1 MVARKG
7 KIPLRPLE
15 AGSQVVGYCRDSG
28 GAQQTHS
35 VEDQK
40 QAVSEWCAARF
51 YVVVRWYLDF
61 ARPGSNTESREAFL
75 RMIAEVPA
83 LDVAAVVVWDTARF
97 SRSTDDSLYFRAT
110 LRRQGVNVISISDSI
125 PEGPLAPVVESVLDL
140 VAEQKLVSLSRDVK
154 RGLAAAV
161 LQGRHPGSRPP
172 AGYKRIIVTIGQHR
186 DGTPRTIQR
195 WQVDTNAAEQVR
207 AAFRLYATGTSM
219 REIHA
224 QLDLLPS
231 YHAYRHLFANAIYI
245 GQVQSGELV
254 VTDPELRIVDDA
266 TWSAV
271 QERRARR
278 IPPRRVRSTHVL
290 SGLLFCGACGRP
302 MSGTTDTR
310 REHSYRYYRCT
321 SAVTLA
327 PPTCAK
333 RVPAAAI
340 ETPVLETV
348 LARLTTPATIDA
360 ILSALQAQ
368 ADTDPRP
375 AQARTLDAQIGQAEK
390 AITML
395 LDLAET
401 GTLALGEIRR
411 RLAERESALA
421 ALRQQR
427 AGLPVAHVAP
437 FDAAK
442 FRSWLAGLVTELQA
456 GPTPVVRRAL
466 AQVIAKV
473 VYDPATGIE
482 IIYRENIGV

>member
-1 MVARKG
+1 MRVAYLGR
-7 KIPLRPLE
+7 E
-15 AGSQVVGYCRDSG
+15 SG
-28 GAQQTHS
+28 GGEQECSLAQQRS
-35 VEDQK
+35 AVEKYATEQGY
-40 QAVSEWCAARF
+40 QLVA
-51 YVVVRWYLDF
+51 WYEDA
-61 ARPGSNTESREAFL
+61 ARPGGKPAETRERFIT
-75 RMIAEVPA
+75 MIDDA
-83 LDVAAVVVWDTARF
+83 LQTPRPFDAVLCWDFSRF
-97 SRSTDDSLYFRAT
+97 SRSEVDRAYFVALLQRRGIAVISVTQPVPDGPVSGIIRAT
-110 LRRQGVNVISISDSI
+110 MAFADAEYLRQ
-125 PEGPLAPVVESVLDL
+125 
-140 VAEQKLVSLSRDVK
+140 LSRNVK
-154 RGLAAAV
+154 RGLEAAV
-161 LQGRHPGSRPP
+161 LAGRHPGSQPP
-172 AGYKRIIVTIGQHR
+172 AGYIRTLHTIGTHR

-195 WQVDTNAAEQVR
+195 WQVDEVAASKVR
-207 AAFRLYATGTSM
+207 EAFALYAVGAGM

-231 YHAYRHLFANAIYI
+231 FHAYRHMFANPVYI
-245 GQVQSGELV
+245 GRIRSGDLEV
-254 VTDPELRIVDDA
+254 PAPELRIVDDA

-271 QERRARR
+271 QARRAQR

-348 LARLTTPATIDA
+348 LTRLTTPATVDA
-360 ILSALQAQ
+360 LLTDLQAQ
-368 ADTDPRP
+368 AAHDPRP
-375 AQARTLDAQIGQAEK
+375 AQARALDADIAQAEK
-390 AITML
+390 AITLL

-401 GTLALGEIRR
+401 GTLALGEIRK

-427 AGLPVAHVAP
+427 AGLPVVQVAP

-442 FRSWLAGLVTELQA
+442 FRTWLAALVVELQVDDVPIA
-456 GPTPVVRRAL
+456 RRAL
-466 AQVIAKV
+466 AQVVARI

-482 IIYRENIGV
+482 IIYRESIGV